1 MTYAGTRRIIDV
13 DSHLIELESFLFET
27 ANDDEKAKLPSMLD
41 QKPVIQKRE
50 RLELGREQF
59 VARQGNPALTGE
71 FEAQILDNTQVGWGR
86 LGAFDARERSRA
98 LDLFGYDIQLVLAT
112 FTFHQ
117 FYHSADPAVREAG
130 ARALNRA
137 LGNFC
142 RNDKRMR
149 AVGYVPLGF
158 GPDKAI
164 EIIEQG
170 LADGCYTFAVD
181 TNESDDQARSFTH
194 PDFDLVWAK
203 FVEHRMPVVTHVAI
217 NGHYDPVSAS
227 FRNNGRTFHE
237 IGDDAPAGEIGVMT
251 IANSVQLFLGA
262 MIYDGVF
269 DRHPDLRVISME
281 QGCLWLPGWLKMI
294 DFTANV
300 FKRLRKFDEMPSET
314 AKRHIRVAPF
324 AGEPVGWVIEQVGPE
339 MLVYASDYPHPE
351 GSGDPIARFE
361 ETMTNCDQA
370 TMDAFY
376 YNNMAEILHLAP
388 SDPLEVAGVAADGR

>member
-13 DSHLIELESFLFET
+13 DSHLIELENFLLDT
-27 ANDDEKAKLPSMLD
+27 ASADEKAKIPSMLD

-59 VARQGNPALTGE
+59 LARQGDAALTAE
-71 FEAQILDNTQVGWGR
+71 YEAQILDNTKVGWGR
-86 LGAFDARERSRA
+86 LGAFDPVERARA
-98 LDLFGYDIQLVLAT
+98 IDLFGYEVQLVLAT

-117 FYHSADPAVREAG
+117 FYHDPDAAVREAG

-137 LGNFC
+137 MGNFC
-142 RNDKRMR
+142 KDDRRMR

-164 EIIEQG
+164 EMIEQG

-181 TNESDDQARSFTH
+181 TNEGNDAGRSFTH
-194 PDFDLVWAK
+194 PDFDPVWAK
-203 FVEHRMPVVTHVAI
+203 FVEHRIPVVTHVAI
-217 NGHYDPVSAS
+217 NGHYDPVSPS
-227 FRNNGRTFHE
+227 FKNNGRVFHE

-269 DRHPDLRVISME
+269 ERHPALRVISME
-281 QGCLWLPGWLKMI
+281 HGCLWLPGWLKMI

-300 FKRLRKFDEMPSET
+300 FKRLRPFAELPSVT
-314 AKRHIRVAPF
+314 AKRHIKVAPF
-324 AGEPVGWVIEQVGPE
+324 AGEPVGWVIEQVGPG

-351 GSGDPIARFE
+351 GSGDPIGKFE
-361 ETMTNCDQA
+361 ETMTDCDQA
-370 TMDAFY
+370 TLDAFY
-376 YNNMAEILHLAP
+376 FDNMAEVMNLAR
-388 SDPLEVAGVAADGR
+388 A